1 MMSPGLAAK
10 RLELLK
16 EVLPRLSRVLVLS
29 DLSDSIAVPQLRE
42 LEHAA
47 HSLAVKLLI
56 RDIRNADDLPAAFD
70 AGSRAAKGSL
80 LRPKPV
86 GLFTTNEWSNW
97 RPNIDC
103 PGCTPTGAQSTPAA

>member
-1 MMSPGLAAK
+1 MSPGLAAK

-47 HSLAVKLLI
+47 HS
-56 RDIRNADDLPAAFD
+56 
-70 AGSRAAKGSL
+70 
-80 LRPKPV
+80 
-86 GLFTTNEWSNW
+86 
-97 RPNIDC
+97 
-103 PGCTPTGAQSTPAA
+103 